1 MVIPPRLAVDV
12 EEVSQLGY
20 RVEVVEQHPRY
31 YVVFRALQ
39 LNSAYDPSVVDLMM
53 MADYQFPMSALDM
66 FWTAPVVRLAG
77 HLPQN
82 ADQFEQHIGISWQRW
97 SYHYAWNASCHTVRS
112 HLEVF
117 FDRLAKA
124 A

>member
-1 MVIPPRLAVDV
+1 MAVPARLAADV
-12 EEVSQLGY
+12 EEVRRLGY
-20 RVEVVEQHPRY
+20 QVEVIEQYPRY
-31 YVVFRALQ
+31 FLVFRGLQ
-39 LNSAYDPSVVDLMM
+39 LSHTYDPAITDLMM

-66 FWTAPVVRLAG
+66 FWTAPHVRLG
-77 HLPQN
+77 GRWPQN
-82 ADQFEQHIGISWQRW
+82 ADQFEEHTGTSWQRW
-97 SYHYAWNASCHTVRS
+97 SYHYAWNASCHSVRT